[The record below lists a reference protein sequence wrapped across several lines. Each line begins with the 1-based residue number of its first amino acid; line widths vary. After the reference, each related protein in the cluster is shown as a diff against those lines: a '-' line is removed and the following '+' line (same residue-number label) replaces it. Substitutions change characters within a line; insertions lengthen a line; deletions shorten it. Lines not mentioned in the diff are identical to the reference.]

1 MYVQDDLIRKK
12 IRQLLKTR
20 TKNEIVQA
28 IKKTNVKFHQYNL
41 DKFLQSKDINISTL
55 KKLEKYVISMEY
67 EQINNP
73 S

>member
-12 IRQLLKTR
+12 LKELLKTR

-28 IKKTNVKFHQYNL
+28 IKKTGVKFHQYNL
-41 DKFLQSKDINISTL
+41 DKFLQQKDINISTL
-55 KKLEKYVISMEY
+55 KKLEYYVISTNY
-67 EQINNP
+67 KLINDP